1 MDGVTKPTPRE
12 APGSMPTKQC
22 ARARDD
28 GKLTGR
34 NTRRMEAR
42 IVYLERE
49 LAVAKEWIADLYD
62 KLNAA
67 RQGGRA

>member
-1 MDGVTKPTPRE
+1 
-12 APGSMPTKQC
+12 MPTKQC